1 VKRILLVLPLLLVW
15 VTVSADEIKK
25 SGKPGK
31 PYSVSLGW
39 YAENI
44 SSGSF
49 TRDIDFSGYSLSMG
63 QVFLDNFD
71 GRITLFSTDND
82 DLSSL
87 ESQGYEIVLHWGTG
101 LASKGFKAYIGGGFF
116 QDTWEVGTD
125 KESFSGLQINGG
137 IGYNWEHVALD
148 FVLAVRDPDDYE
160 KTINSLVGT
169 IIGSPTDISVD
180 AYSTS
185 LLLSYRF

>member
-25 SGKPGK
+25 SGKPEK

-87 ESQGYEIVLHWGTG
+87 ESQGYDIRFTLGHRACVE
-101 LASKGFKAYIGGGFF
+101 GF
-116 QDTWEVGTD
+116 
-125 KESFSGLQINGG
+125 
-137 IGYNWEHVALD
+137 
-148 FVLAVRDPDDYE
+148 
-160 KTINSLVGT
+160 
-169 IIGSPTDISVD
+169 
-180 AYSTS
+180 
-185 LLLSYRF
+185 